1 MSEFQQNLLN
11 IALALGMLF
20 LVGLSLYRTTR
31 EITPLGDKRERIA
44 ALYIAAI
51 FISGSGLVAAGL
63 LDWEVASLIARIST
77 IASVW
82 GFNFFI
88 LRYWAFVAS
97 GAVKG
102 ERQNTS
108 GGLRRKD
115 D

>member
-1 MSEFQQNLLN
+1 MSEFQQDLLG

-20 LVGLSLYRTTR
+20 LVGLSLYRATR
-31 EITPLGDKRERIA
+31 EIPPLGDRRERIA

-51 FISGSGLVAAGL
+51 FANGSSLVAAGL
-63 LDWEVASLIARIST
+63 LNWEVMALIFRLST
-77 IASVW
+77 IVSVW

-88 LRYWAFVAS
+88 LHYWKLVAS
-97 GAVKG
+97 GAV
-102 ERQNTS
+102 EREGAKAV